1 MRLNKHSGRIL
12 LMQRNTLHQIAPG
25 NGYYQVYNTR
35 LEKMRYLSN
44 GVLPE
49 EEQSGL
55 LGRHV
60 TAKLNERQKAAR
72 DQFLEAEKQWDKL
85 VNWDRLNKIESEIVK
100 THKQAVMN
108 GHFTYDDTNLNKK
121 VMTRLRHF
129 LRGSCCG
136 NACRHCIYNHSS
148 VPENLKGT
156 KTFNSAFWA

>member
-121 VMTRLRHF
+121 
-129 LRGSCCG
+129 
-136 NACRHCIYNHSS
+136 CIYNHSS